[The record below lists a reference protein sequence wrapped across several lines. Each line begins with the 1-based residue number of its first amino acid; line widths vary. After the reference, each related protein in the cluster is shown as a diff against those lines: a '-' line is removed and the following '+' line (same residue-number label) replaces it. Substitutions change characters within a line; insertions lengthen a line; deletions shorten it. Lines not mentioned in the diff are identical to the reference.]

1 MASASL
7 EDRRHPPDCHLSRDV
22 PPCAPSV
29 EQSIGNLVSRSRWRL
44 SPCVGDEHPEHRCR
58 AFARNRG
65 SRFAKFLNFRNQQR
79 EERSRTLRRTSSDDG
94 ETFQS
99 PNGRAILTT
108 RRLRKAADY
117 EFGGQEFESL
127 RARQSNQGL
136 FEDWVKPNEGRVNS
150 GVNNRGSAAAATRR
164 RTGGSCQP
172 WRDTYHSVV
181 EGTGT
186 SNVVSPR

>member
-117 EFGGQEFESL
+117 ESGGQEFEFL

-136 FEDWVKPNEGRVNS
+136 IEDWVKPKRGPGKQWGKQSGRGYAEEDRRIMSAVARHILQVS
-150 GVNNRGSAAAATRR
+150 SRGPGRATWSA
-164 RTGGSCQP
+164 
-172 WRDTYHSVV
+172 
-181 EGTGT
+181 
-186 SNVVSPR
+186 